1 MGLGISGAAVARAL
15 VQRGYDVVVADD
27 DPGQAV
33 RTRAS
38 ELVPLGV
45 TVVTEPDGST
55 LDDLVRSAD
64 LVVPSPG
71 VPPRHPV
78 FSAAGAHGVAV
89 VGEVELASRW
99 TDRPLVAVTGTNG
112 KTTVTGL
119 ITDMLVSSGMAGK
132 AVVGSI
138 VLIMCILLSV
148 RLV

>member
-1 MGLGISGAAVARAL
+1 
-15 VQRGYDVVVADD
+15 
-27 DPGQAV
+27 V
-33 RTRAS
+33 RTRAG

-99 TDRPLVAVTGTNG
+99 TDRPLVAITGTNG

-119 ITDMLVSSGMAGK
+119 VTDMLVASGTAAVAAGNIGLPLVEAIESDADLFVVEVSSCQLELTE
-132 AVVGSI
+132 SFHP
-138 VLIMCILLSV
+138 SV
-148 RLV
+148 A

>member
-1 MGLGISGAAVARAL
+1 
-15 VQRGYDVVVADD
+15 
-27 DPGQAV
+27 V
-33 RTRAS
+33 RTRAG

-55 LDDLVRSAD
+55 LDDLVGSAD

-119 ITDMLVSSGMAGK
+119 ITDTLVSSGIAAVASCTGPRPLRAVSRRSGWATPTSMSK
-132 AVVGSI
+132 AVCFARRPARRSC
-138 VLIMCILLSV
+138 L
-148 RLV
+148 